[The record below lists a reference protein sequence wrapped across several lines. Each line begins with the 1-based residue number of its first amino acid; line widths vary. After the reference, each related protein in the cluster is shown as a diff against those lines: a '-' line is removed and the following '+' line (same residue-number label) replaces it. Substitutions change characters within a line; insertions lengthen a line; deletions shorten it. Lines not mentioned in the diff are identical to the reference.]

1 MAGVSDYLEDKLLDH
16 LLGRTTYTAPATL
29 YVGLWSVALSDAST
43 GSTAGE
49 ISGGGYARVA
59 VTNNTAQWPSASSG
73 SKANASAVAF
83 PYALSNWGT
92 VRTVAILD
100 ASTAGNLLFF
110 ATPAPVVSVAAYDTL
125 IFSPGDLS
133 LRLD

>member
-1 MAGVSDYLEDKLLDH
+1 VSGVSDYLENQLLDH
-16 LLGRTTYTAPATL
+16 LLGRTTYTAPATV

-49 ISGGGYARVA
+49 VSGGGYSRVA
-59 VTNNTAQWPSASSG
+59 VTNDTNQWPAASG
-73 SKANASAVAF
+73 GLKANASSVVF
-83 PYALSNWGT
+83 PSATSNWGT

-100 ASTAGNLLFF
+100 APSAGNLLFF
-110 ATPAPVVSVAAYDTL
+110 ATPAPVVSVAALDTL